1 MLRLSYIINL
11 QKKHG
16 EKVKAISNT
25 DTLCAGARAESTCFF
40 APQACMRRASIM
52 IIMMM
57 MITIMIIIIIIILL
71 LIILIIIIILK
82 LSSS

>member
-57 MITIMIIIIIIILL
+57 MMITILIIIIILL
-71 LIILIIIIILK
+71 LIILIIIIILT

>member
-57 MITIMIIIIIIILL
+57 MITILIIIIILL
-71 LIILIIIIILK
+71 LIILIIIIILT